1 MKKLYKKPLAQTVNL
16 FAEDDMLL
24 TVSGGKKVDSQLSE
38 QKGWSSDDW
47 SGIAEEDED

>member
-1 MKKLYKKPLAQTVNL
+1 MKKSYNKPTAQAVKF

-24 TVSGGKKVDSQLSE
+24 TVSGGKKVDTQFSE

-47 SGIAEEDED
+47 SGITEEDED